1 MKNLRH
7 FCLTFVMGCC
17 LAGMAAAQAFETRAA
32 AAYVVDHNTGQALLS
47 RSADLPLPPASMSKL
62 MTLNMVF
69 EALEDG
75 RLALDTRLP
84 VSQHAMDYGGSTM
97 FLNTQDRV
105 TVEDLIRGIVVLS
118 GNDASAVF
126 AEALSPDG
134 TEDGFARMMTERA
147 QELGMVNSSFRNS
160 NGWPAAGQVMSMRDL
175 GLLAERL
182 ITVFPQYYS
191 YFAETEF
198 AFDGRA
204 PDNRFNRN
212 PLLTLNIGADGLKT
226 GHTQE
231 AGFGLTGSAA
241 QGARRVTFVITGLDT
256 AQDRADEAERIVN
269 WAFRQFAE
277 REVARADTA
286 VAQALVFMGTADAV
300 DLAPAE
306 DLVLLIPVTQGETV
320 EAEVV
325 YDGPIAA
332 PITAGQELGH
342 MIIRIEGFDD
352 QIVPLV
358 AMNDVSQGG
367 PWIRFSAAVV
377 DVLRRILGEA
387 PLAVAS

>member
-7 FCLTFVMGCC
+7 LCLSFVMGCC
-17 LAGMAAAQAFETRAA
+17 LAGMAAAQAFETRAV
-32 AAYVVDHNTGQALLS
+32 AAYVVDHNTGQALMS
-47 RSADLPLPPASMSKL
+47 QSADLPLPPASMSKL

-231 AGFGLTGSAA
+231 AGFGLTGSAV